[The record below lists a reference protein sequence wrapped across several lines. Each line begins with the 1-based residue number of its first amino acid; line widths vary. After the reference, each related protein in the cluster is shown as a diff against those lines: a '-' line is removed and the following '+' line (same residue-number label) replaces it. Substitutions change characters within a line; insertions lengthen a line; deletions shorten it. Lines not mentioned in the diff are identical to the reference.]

1 MTGPS
6 ADPAAAAT
14 PRAGDYLAAATEIAE
29 QLRER
34 AVWHA
39 GRCTWLGYDVDPVGD
54 RWTTVYRTID
64 ESLYGGLPGVALFL
78 AELFALTGEPGDADA
93 ASGAIRQALWLLHHQ
108 RRVARHGFYSGEAG
122 ILWAIREVEERLDA
136 VLDDGWCGDAE
147 RRLLGPAD
155 LDGPAELDLVDG
167 ISGTIAGLLARRGA
181 KDRPEVVESCRRWA
195 ERLIG
200 ASRAGPGVG
209 RSWSGAA
216 SEPLARQPLC
226 GLAHGASSAALA
238 LLELW
243 SAAGD
248 DRYREAAF
256 EGFRYERQWFSRRHG
271 NWPDLRDAAG
281 PEPSRPEHRAD
292 LLVLRRRRHR
302 PGASAGV
309 PADRGPQRS
318 RRGQR
323 RALRLQTPGRARPG
337 RGRAGPGLRSQRQR
351 LPRGRQPD
359 RPVADLAPARPRPRS
374 PAVGAPPR
382 RRGDRP
388 GAATP
393 GVALRSGRRRRDA
406 GPDARPRGHRPAVPR
421 PPCAAALPPCRPA
434 LRAPPTRLPGVV

>member
-281 PEPSRPEHRAD
+281 PEPSRPEHRAHPTYWCYGAGGIGLARLRAFQLTGDRSALAEANAALFACKRQAELVLGAAERARDFDLNASVCHGVGSLID
-292 LLVLRRRRHR
+292 LLLTSHRLGHDREALPLARRLGDAAIARARQHR
-302 PGASAGV
+302 EWLCGVVDGGETPGLMLGLAGIGLLFLGLH
-309 PADRGPQRS
+309 APQRF
-318 RRGQR
+318 
-323 RALRLQTPGRARPG
+323 
-337 RGRAGPGLRSQRQR
+337 
-351 LPRGRQPD
+351 
-359 RPVADLAPARPRPRS
+359 RPVGL
-374 PAVGAPPR
+374 
-382 RRGDRP
+382 
-388 GAATP
+388 
-393 GVALRSGRRRRDA
+393 
-406 GPDARPRGHRPAVPR
+406 
-421 PPCAAALPPCRPA
+421 PCAPLQ
-434 LRAPPTRLPGVV
+434 PGSPV